1 MILQV
6 PVNRVADVLDNL
18 KYKVIR
24 DFNKYIKQLSYG
36 YYNNSYKQILNEICL
51 IESYDNIDN
60 NKLIYE
66 YYINKFKQKYR

>member
-36 YYNNSYKQILNEICL
+36 YYNNSYKQILNEMCL

-66 YYINKFKQKYR
+66 YYINNGLY

>member
-6 PVNRVADVLDNL
+6 PINRVADVLDNL

-36 YYNNSYKQILNEICL
+36 YYNNSYKQILNEMCL

-66 YYINKFKQKYR
+66 YYINNGLY

>member
-66 YYINKFKQKYR
+66 YYINNGLY

>member
-18 KYKVIR
+18 KLKTIS
-24 DFNKYIKQLSYG
+24 DFNKYIKKLSYG
-36 YYNNSYKQILNEICL
+36 YYTNDYKNILNEICL
-51 IESYDNIDN
+51 IESYDSID

-66 YYINKFKQKYR
+66 YYINNGLY

>member
-6 PVNRVADVLDNL
+6 PVNRVVDVLDDL

-66 YYINKFKQKYR
+66 YYINNGLY